1 MLLPKRQEIDIN
13 RKNAEEQSPQ
23 AANLYQLFLLY
34 RVRVILYQD
43 LHPLVPTIFI
53 FLERFT
59 HRETKRTS
67 LQLFLVQL
75 CYEKTKQK
83 CYHNCKLNIRM
94 IIKIQFKAKVFL

>member
-67 LQLFLVQL
+67 LQLFFSPIMLRKD
-75 CYEKTKQK
+75 KTKM
-83 CYHNCKLNIRM
+83 LS
-94 IIKIQFKAKVFL
+94 